1 MVVRLLAIIMLAQ
14 ALAAL
19 LLWRLMSGPLPG
31 AVALAAALALV
42 ALVRMLIVAN
52 NFHLSW
58 RARSATPQQHGLD
71 WRGRLRL
78 FFGEYAASMRAS
90 SWTMLWHHPRVHI
103 ASPPRGLPVLLVH
116 GYGCNGGYWASLRR
130 LLAQQRISHDAV
142 DLEPVTA
149 DIDHYTEQIAA
160 AVQRLL
166 AATGQDRLVIVAHSM
181 GGLASRAYLQ
191 AHGDAAVAKLITL
204 GTPHHGTALASF
216 GIGAN
221 ARQMRRGA
229 QWLAALDKGD
239 AGRRERITSIW
250 SHHDNIIAPQDSCR
264 LEGARNIEL
273 GGVGH
278 VALADNAVVLSHVLN
293 EIFDVVDN
301 AR

>member
-71 WRGRLRL
+71 WRGSLRL
-78 FFGEYAASMRAS
+78 FFGEYVASMRAS
-90 SWTMLWHHPRVHI
+90 SWTMLWHHPRIHI
-103 ASPPRGLPVLLVH
+103 AQPPRGLPVLLVH

-130 LLAQQRISHDAV
+130 LLAQQGISHDAV

-149 DIDHYTEQIAA
+149 GIDDYAGQIQAA
-160 AVQRLL
+160 AQRLL

-239 AGRRERITSIW
+239 AGRRGKITSIW

-264 LEGARNIEL
+264 LEGARNIEI

-278 VALADNAVVLSHVLN
+278 VALADNALVLSHVLD
-293 EIFDVVDN
+293 EIFDVVAD

>member
-19 LLWRLMSGPLPG
+19 LLWRLISGVLPAG
-31 AVALAAALALV
+31 VALLAALALV
-42 ALVRMLIVAN
+42 ALVRMFIVAN

-71 WRGRLRL
+71 WRGSLRL

-90 SWTMLWHHPRVHI
+90 SWTMLWHHPRIFI
-103 ASPPRGLPVLLVH
+103 AGQARGLPVLLVH
-116 GYGCNGGYWASLRR
+116 GYGCNGGYWAALRR
-130 LLAQQRISHDAV
+130 LLAQHRVSHDAV

-149 DIDHYTEQIAA
+149 DIDHYADQIAA

-166 AATGQDRLVIVAHSM
+166 AATGQRQLVLVAHSM
-181 GGLASRAYLQ
+181 GGLASRAYLRV
-191 AHGDAAVAKLITL
+191 HGDAAVAKLVTL

-221 ARQMRRGA
+221 ARQMRRGS
-229 QWLAALDKGD
+229 QWLAALDSSD
-239 AGRRERITSIW
+239 AGRRAKITSIW

-264 LEGARNIEL
+264 LEGARNIEI

-278 VALADNAVVLSHVLN
+278 VALASDTFVLSHVLN
-293 EIFDVVDN
+293 EIFDVPDN